1 MRESADRNVLRDR
14 LILEVDEAYELVIPV
29 FSDFADQLS
38 RFRNLEHLFTEL
50 VAYDALDGSIVV
62 RISNG

>member
-1 MRESADRNVLRDR
+1 M
-14 LILEVDEAYELVIPV
+14 LEVDEAYELVIPV

-38 RFRNLEHLFTEL
+38 RFRRLEHLFTEL
-50 VAYDALDGSIVV
+50 VAYDASDGSLVV